1 MDTNVDALKN
11 LFKAFGGSEETV
23 ADMTTSAEVINALAS
38 HVAGGGGSIL
48 PAVTAAENG
57 KVLKVVSGA
66 WAVGTDATGT

>member
-1 MDTNVDALKN
+1 MDTNVGALKN
-11 LFKAFGGSEETV
+11 LYTAFGGSSDTV
-23 ADMTTSAEVINALAS
+23 AAMTTNAEVINALATL
-38 HVAGGGGSIL
+38 VAAGGGSIL